1 MKYGARQ
8 RRNRRRDE
16 GGGVSRCQ
24 RCPCPGSRGLL
35 FPALRTLASCECET
49 QYLLMDAGWQQG
61 RQHLRA
67 PQGRAIARAALPC
80 TVHALGEALR
90 PATPALALVPGARRA
105 LRHDARPFPTT
116 SGTLAAAPPVPVP
129 RTTTQPSPA
138 QPSSS
143 RRPDGCCTHPQPTS
157 QSTHP
162 DGSPPS
168 RPQSTSPS
176 SLRRRSGQLW
186 DPVRFNSRGGSTI
199 KPFPLSAKASFLT
212 SIQSRPLLLAR
223 TRRPPASRPGYSP
236 PRLPRCYFDDIFDS
250 ARLDCSPS
258 DVPTLSIAY
267 DRTYSVLSKETLAAS
282 LAITQVS
289 DLAA

>member
-1 MKYGARQ
+1 LHGWSLTGASHQAAQGTRWSGARCGGSGSSRGGCRWQGQRLASTRRFVRASQSRRNKHARARVLVVGMYCTYLPCPGRRHRPASWLLSDEVGRRRQTHMKSGARQ

-116 SGTLAAAPPVPVP
+116 SGTLAAAPQVPVP

-138 QPSSS
+138 QPS
-143 RRPDGCCTHPQPTS
+143 PAQLL
-157 QSTHP
+157 
-162 DGSPPS
+162 PPS
-168 RPQSTSPS
+168 RWM
-176 SLRRRSGQLW
+176 LH
-186 DPVRFNSRGGSTI
+186 
-199 KPFPLSAKASFLT
+199 
-212 SIQSRPLLLAR
+212 
-223 TRRPPASRPGYSP
+223 PPETHQPIHP
-236 PRLPRCYFDDIFDS
+236 PRWQPSIP
-250 ARLDCSPS
+250 SP
-258 DVPTLSIAY
+258 V
-267 DRTYSVLSKETLAAS
+267 
-282 LAITQVS
+282 Q
-289 DLAA
+289 